1 MTDKPSGQPVGGA
14 WAQQQKDGMK
24 KQEQAKKESTAPSAD
39 PNKSRGELTEGR
51 PEPEPNQSATGRQA
65 QRRELSSA
73 ATGDERTPDKTIGEV
88 KYAGSP
94 DRRQGG
100 AGEPEAS
107 SLEPEKQGGI
117 GGP

>member
-14 WAQQQKDGMK
+14 WAQQQKEGLK

-51 PEPEPNQSATGRQA
+51 PEPDAD
-65 QRRELSSA
+65 QRE
-73 ATGDERTPDKTIGEV
+73 
-88 KYAGSP
+88 
-94 DRRQGG
+94 GG
-100 AGEPEAS
+100 AGKPQAS